1 MFFIDASI
9 AKKDQSAAIFHSF
22 KRPNSRRHT
31 MKAYLEN
38 LPTKAWFLLVVP
50 AMVLAYPGLDRGSRC
65 DRRSRAGGP
74 RSVLSVL

>member
-1 MFFIDASI
+1 
-9 AKKDQSAAIFHSF
+9 
-22 KRPNSRRHT
+22 

-65 DRRSRAGGP
+65 DHRSRAGGP